1 MTKLLLIALLVLL
14 NTAAD
19 AATPN
24 YGFVTPTVGASQ
36 NVWGTLLNT
45 IFGQIDTD
53 LYNLNNNSITVG
65 TGASSIAGALTVS
78 GASNFTGAVTMG
90 AVVVG
95 TTAAGSYALNVQQ
108 AGTHQ
113 AYFGSTGSNAS
124 NVSVDDAAGGQ
135 VTGYSFLD
143 AGAIKWI
150 AEKNGSNNW
159 SLIDNVNSKV
169 FIGAV
174 AGSSLSLGGGQ
185 NVVITQGGQVNLN
198 GTTGNDTA
206 LVVQG
211 NGATGPW
218 AQLFMYSASGGG
230 IIGTENN
237 EPLSIE
243 TNNTLAI
250 TVGTNQIATF
260 VNAPIGITG
269 TLNSNSTALATNA
282 YADRAALSTQRVVT
296 GSRALNSIYQN
307 TTNKSMNVA
316 TTIQVITGQITEVAV
331 TDSSAA
337 PATAVAEMSYTT
349 SSNEYQEMTF
359 VVLPGNYYEIQ
370 STGNASLIIWT
381 EWY

>member
-143 AGAIKWI
+143 AGAAKWI

-159 SLIDNVNSKV
+159 SLVDNVNSKV

-174 AGSSLSLGGGQ
+174 AGGSLSLGGGQ

-211 NGATGPW
+211 NGATGAW
-218 AQLFMYSASGGG
+218 AQLFMYSATGSG
-230 IIGTENN
+230 ILGTENN
-237 EPLSIE
+237 QPLSIE

-260 VNAPIGITG
+260 VNAPIGVTG

>member
-143 AGAIKWI
+143 AGAAKWI

-159 SLIDNVNSKV
+159 SLVDNVNSKV

-174 AGSSLSLGGGQ
+174 AGGSLSLGGGQ

-211 NGATGPW
+211 NGATGAW
-218 AQLFMYSASGGG
+218 AQLFMYSATGGG
-230 IIGTENN
+230 ILGTENN
-237 EPLSIE
+237 QPLSIE

-260 VNAPIGITG
+260 VNAPIGVTG

>member
-95 TTAAGSYALNVQQ
+95 TTTAGSYALNVQQ